1 MVRGG
6 PAQDREGVSP
16 MSDFQ
21 ITGISSG
28 IDWGSII
35 DTMMENKRA
44 VEEQW
49 YEEQEQLDTRA
60 LLYEELAS
68 NLSSL
73 QGSLDP
79 LKRESTFLSKSV
91 AVTPTSGTAEPV
103 VVTASPEAE
112 IGRFNIDVTSVASNH
127 RVAGVR
133 YDDANAALGLE
144 GSFDLSVGDF
154 TVTVDVSSEQSLKDV
169 AGTVNAAVAQQAEE
183 AEIAPPLSARV
194 LDNTLIFEARQ
205 TGSENVLSVTDSD
218 GLLANLGIVDGT
230 GNFTNVLQE
239 PADAQITLDGLDVT
253 RSSNT
258 IDDLIEGVTIEVT
271 APGSAQVDVSLD
283 AEPAVTGV
291 KSMLEA
297 YNETLD
303 WINIRLT
310 EESEEDPESD
320 VEKKWGLLKG
330 DRLLWSCKQDMRSI
344 TSKIRDDLE
353 GEYKSLSSI
362 GITTESV
369 DYGKSGKLEF
379 DESAFMEAMLD
390 DPRGVREVLQSFA
403 EKMQGFTK
411 QMISG
416 TPESVGGTM
425 VKTGTIIN
433 RIDTLEKRSSRIDER
448 IADFEARLEMEQASL
463 EKLYAN
469 MERRLSEMNQQSYY
483 FSALLDQGLSNS
495 SK

>member
-1 MVRGG
+1 MYG
-6 PAQDREGVSP
+6 PTQDGKGVSC

-35 DTMMENKRA
+35 DTMMESKRA
-44 VEEQW
+44 VETQW
-49 YEEQEQLDTRA
+49 YEEQEKLDTKA
-60 LLYEELAS
+60 LLYEELAA
-68 NLSSL
+68 NLSRL

-91 AVTPTSGTAEPV
+91 AVTPTAGTAEPV
-103 VVTASPEAE
+103 TVTASPEAE
-112 IGRFNIDVTSVASNH
+112 IARFNIDVISVASNH
-127 RVAGVR
+127 RVAGNR
-133 YDDANAALGLE
+133 YDDADAALGLE
-144 GSFDLSVGDF
+144 GSFDLSLGDF
-154 TVTVDVSSEQSLKDV
+154 TVTVDVSSDQSLKDV
-169 AGTVNAAVAQQAEE
+169 AATVNAAVAQQAQE
-183 AEIAPPLSARV
+183 AGIAPPLSAQV
-194 LDNTLIFEARQ
+194 LDNTLILEAKQ
-205 TGSENVLSVTDSD
+205 TGSENALSVTDTD
-218 GLLANLGIVDGT
+218 GLLATLGIVDWT
-230 GNFTNVLQE
+230 GNFTKVLQE
-239 PADAQITLDGLDVT
+239 PADAQITLDGLEVT

-258 IDDLIEGVTIEVT
+258 IDDLIEGLTIEVT
-271 APGSAQVDVSLD
+271 TPGSAQVDVSLD
-283 AEPAVTGV
+283 AEPAVAGV
-291 KSMLEA
+291 TSMLEA

-344 TSKIRDDLE
+344 TSKIRYDLE
-353 GEYKSLSSI
+353 GKYKSLSSI

-369 DYGKSGKLEF
+369 DFGKSGKLQF

-390 DPRGVREVLQSFA
+390 DPRSVEEVLRSFA
-403 EKMQGFTK
+403 EEMQNFTK
-411 QMISG
+411 QMVSG
-416 TPESVGGTM
+416 TPENVGGTT

-433 RIDTLEKRSSRIDER
+433 RIDSLEERSSQIDER
-448 IADFEARLEMEQASL
+448 IADFEARLAMEQASL

-469 MERRLSEMNQQSYY
+469 METRLSELNQQSFY

-495 SK
+495 QK

>member
-1 MVRGG
+1 
-6 PAQDREGVSP
+6 
-16 MSDFQ
+16 
-21 ITGISSG
+21 
-28 IDWGSII
+28 
-35 DTMMENKRA
+35 
-44 VEEQW
+44 
-49 YEEQEQLDTRA
+49 
-60 LLYEELAS
+60 
-68 NLSSL
+68 
-73 QGSLDP
+73 
-79 LKRESTFLSKSV
+79 
-91 AVTPTSGTAEPV
+91 V

-183 AEIAPPLSARV
+183 AEIAPPLSARI

-344 TSKIRDDLE
+344 TSKIRNDLE

-369 DYGKSGKLEF
+369 DFGKSGKLQF

-390 DPRGVREVLQSFA
+390 DPRGVGEVLRSFA
-403 EKMQGFTK
+403 EEMQGFTK

-448 IADFEARLEMEQASL
+448 IVDFEARLEMEQASL